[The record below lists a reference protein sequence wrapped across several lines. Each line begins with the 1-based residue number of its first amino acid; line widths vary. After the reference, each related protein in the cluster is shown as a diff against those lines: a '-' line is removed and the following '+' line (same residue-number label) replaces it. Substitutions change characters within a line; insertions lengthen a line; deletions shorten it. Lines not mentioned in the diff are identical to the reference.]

1 MSESLFFHPNLENK
15 LITLP
20 EEESKHLIKVL
31 RKVKGEQIRLID
43 GKGNLALAVIL
54 SDHPKKCELELLS
67 KEPQISQ
74 RNYRFRLAIAPTKN
88 NERIEWML
96 EKCIE
101 IGLDELYFIETKNSE
116 RSRLNLE
123 RLEKI
128 AISSLKQSKQY
139 QLPYLRPIQKLDS
152 FFQSQITW
160 KCKRFIA
167 WVETEKNEG
176 LLRHLKSNLN
186 SPADILVLIGPEGD
200 FTADEVKLA
209 IENDFKPV
217 SLGNTILRTETAAV
231 QSASW
236 VSAFFNN

>member
-1 MSESLFFHPNLENK
+1 MSEFLFFHPNLEYK
-15 LITLP
+15 LFTLP

-31 RKVKGEQIRLID
+31 RKTKGEQIRIMD
-43 GKGNLALAVIL
+43 GQGNLASAIIRN
-54 SDHPKKCELELLS
+54 DHPKKCELEL
-67 KEPQISQ
+67 ISIEAQ
-74 RNYRFRLAIAPTKN
+74 VSARNYRLRLAIAPTKN
-88 NERIEWML
+88 NDRMEWML

-128 AISSLKQSKQY
+128 AIAALKQSKQF
-139 QLPYLRPIQKLDS
+139 QLPILGEIQKLDS
-152 FFQSQITW
+152 FFKLQQTW
-160 KCKRFIA
+160 NCERFIA

-176 LLRHLKSNLN
+176 LLKHLQSNLN

-200 FTADEVKLA
+200 FTPDEVKLA
-209 IENDFKPV
+209 IQNHFKPV
-217 SLGNTILRTETAAV
+217 SLGRTILRTETAAV

-236 VSAFFNN
+236 VSAFYNS